1 MEDTLIEIPFNEY
14 KELLIIKGRYEELK
28 SLYKPSCPGPCYPT
42 TTPTPYP
49 PTITWTTYTDDDKK
63 TPEEEYRVTL
73 KNNSNDTYTTISE
86 SGINIKQEDKR
97 KKR

>member
-1 MEDTLIEIPFNEY
+1 MEDTLIEITFNEY

-42 TTPTPYP
+42 QTSYP
-49 PTITWTTYTDDDKK
+49 RTITWTSYTDDDKK
-63 TPEEEYRVTL
+63 LPEEEYQVTL
-73 KNNSNDTYTTISE
+73 KNNSNDTYTTIS
-86 SGINIKQEDKR
+86 GINTKQEDKR